1 MLTAK
6 VQCLSKEPVE
16 DDDAAGAER
25 AVLVNFG
32 ADADTAVN
40 DWAVGTPHL
49 TMSVKLAAQGAEAYV
64 PSGLYT
70 LTLAKA
76 EAE

>member
-16 DDDAAGAER
+16 GEEGAPGV
-25 AVLVNFG
+25 VLVNFG
-32 ADADTAVN
+32 ADDDAAAN
-40 DWAVGTPHL
+40 EWAVGTPHL
-49 TMSVKLAAQGAEAYV
+49 TLTLALSAERAGAYAASEM
-64 PSGLYT
+64 YT
-70 LTLAKA
+70 LTLAKV